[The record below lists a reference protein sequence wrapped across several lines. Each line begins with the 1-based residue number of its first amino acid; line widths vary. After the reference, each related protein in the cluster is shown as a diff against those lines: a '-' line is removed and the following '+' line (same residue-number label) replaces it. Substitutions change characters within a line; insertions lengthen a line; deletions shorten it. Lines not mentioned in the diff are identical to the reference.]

1 MPTGTAAGELQI
13 DETTAKAADNLREE
27 LNVRV
32 APELLRDYSFLTTD
46 TFYIDVFAELL
57 KMSEIPFSK
66 KDFLKSKEHWGPG
79 ERIQELIIM
88 LSKEILQSDL
98 SHIQGAQIAQGN
110 KKHITNL
117 LQILEA
123 LYLHLTQ
130 GGARYDDEDQTRSNQ
145 IDRDINHNQSF
156 EEEEQIN
163 KHTQGS
169 YKHQNAAEVTSS
181 KPNGGKGS
189 GLQVSQHEH
198 GNLFDKMGNDGQ
210 LNGASNADAG
220 KGVPTHNEDPINYK
234 NLALQPNYAFEQS
247 KKTKK
252 RTQKRK
258 QVRPQSAARPTGQ
271 VVYSYPT
278 KQQIVDTIERNVYG
292 PNTLKA
298 NKTVKL
304 VKNHGNNRHLVQ
316 EYDKLVHQGDA
327 AYFDDL
333 MRQQSGPGLLDPNVA
348 SIRQFVDGKRKDDD
362 VREAL
367 LRQREQY
374 MRQLQDMTTIAK
386 RKLREKEMRS
396 SRAQEANARAKSK
409 ALEIYQSNVQSELNF
424 EEKAVQL
431 KKRDQE
437 IRYVRDV

>member
-1 MPTGTAAGELQI
+1 MPTSPKAGALQI

-27 LNVRV
+27 LNIKI
-32 APELLRDYSFLTTD
+32 APELLRDYTFLISD

-66 KDFLKSKEHWGPG
+66 KDFLKNREGSGPG
-79 ERIQELIIM
+79 DRIQELIAM
-88 LSKEILQSDL
+88 LSKEILRADL
-98 SHIQGAQIAQGN
+98 SHIQGAQIAAGN

-123 LYLHLTQ
+123 LYLHFTQ
-130 GGARYDDEDQTRSNQ
+130 GGTRYDDEDQTRSHQ

-156 EEEEQIN
+156 DEEEQIN

-169 YKHQNAAEVTSS
+169 YKQH
-181 KPNGGKGS
+181 NGGDTGVQKVQAGKS
-189 GLQVSQHEH
+189 H
-198 GNLFDKMGNDGQ
+198 GQIGNQQDHANLFDKMVNDGQ
-210 LNGASNADAG
+210 FHNPSSIEGG
-220 KGVPTHNEDPINYK
+220 RQVPTHNEDPLKYQNM
-234 NLALQPNYAFEQS
+234 ALQPNYAFEPG

-252 RTQKRK
+252 KGKKGK
-258 QVRPQSAARPTGQ
+258 QVRAQSAVRHTGQ
-271 VVYSYPT
+271 VVYSYPS
-278 KQQIVDTIERNVYG
+278 KEQIVDTIERNIYG

-304 VKNHGNNRHLVQ
+304 VKNHGNNKQLVG

-327 AYFDDL
+327 MYFDDL
-333 MRQQSGPGLLDPNVA
+333 IKQEGGPGLLDPNVA
-348 SIRQFVDGKRKDDD
+348 SIRQYVDGKRKDD
-362 VREAL
+362 EIQETL
-367 LRQREQY
+367 TRQREQY
-374 MRQLQDMTTIAK
+374 MRQLQDMTAIAK
-386 RKLREKEMRS
+386 RKLREKEIKS
-396 SRAQEANARAKSK
+396 SKAQEANARAKAK
-409 ALEIYQSNVQSELNF
+409 ALEIYQSNVQNELNF